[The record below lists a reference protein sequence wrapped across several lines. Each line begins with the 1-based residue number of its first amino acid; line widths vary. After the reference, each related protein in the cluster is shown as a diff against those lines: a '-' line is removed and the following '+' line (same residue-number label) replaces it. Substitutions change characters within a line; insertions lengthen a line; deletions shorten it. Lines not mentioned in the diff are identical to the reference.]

1 MLGNHRIIVDEW
13 AEVWDL
19 LKPYADSS
27 FWRWS
32 DLELDPDAVYIVGRV
47 VLKENWQSIT
57 EWAHCHPGKIVF
69 CNPAEGSQT
78 ILLQLKRLMIF
89 EKIKSGEIL
98 LLTSGDQEPGW
109 NYCKTDCYFSNIVEY
124 LENISAHESW
134 PQVYHKKNK
143 PYDFLFL
150 NGRLRPHRKYLI
162 DLLRQQNLL
171 DRALWTNLSDSVEM
185 SWTSTLITNQ
195 DEPVKL
201 LPEHYEIP
209 RAIPNMSELPAGFV
223 KHHLFGNTWGDAIV
237 NPAAY
242 VDTSFSL
249 VTETIFDYPHTFRTE
264 KIWKPMIMCHPFVV
278 AANPGYYRDLHN
290 AGFETFGNLID
301 ESFDQ
306 IDDPTDRA
314 NRVVAVVKD
323 ICYNGA
329 EAFLQ
334 AARSACKYNYQQLR
348 DHNTQQRAA
357 LPDSLEIYINANTHH
372 SQNFSHQVGVR

>member
-1 MLGNHRIIVDEW
+1 MLGNHKIVVDEW

-19 LKPYADSS
+19 LKPYADGS

-32 DLELDPDAVYIVGRV
+32 DLELDPNTVYIVGRV
-47 VLKENWQSIT
+47 VLKENWYAIT
-57 EWAHCHPGKIVF
+57 EWAHKHPGKIIF
-69 CNPAEGSQT
+69 SNPAEGSQT
-78 ILLQLKRLMIF
+78 ILLQLKRLMIS
-89 EKIKSGEIL
+89 EQIQSGEIL
-98 LLTSGDQEPGW
+98 LLTSGDLEAGLD
-109 NYCKTDCYFSNIVEY
+109 YCKTDCYFSNIVEY

-134 PQVYHKKNK
+134 PQVYHKTNK

-162 DLLRQQNLL
+162 DLLRQQQLL
-171 DRALWTNLSDSVEM
+171 DRALWTNLGEQVEM
-185 SWTSTLITNQ
+185 SWTSTLITSQ
-195 DEPVKL
+195 DEPVRL
-201 LPEHYEIP
+201 LPEQYEIP
-209 RAIPNMSELPAGFV
+209 RAIPNMAELPAGFV

-278 AANPGYYRDLHN
+278 AANRGYYQDLHN
-290 AGFETFGNLID
+290 AGFQTFGDLID

-334 AARSACKYNYQQLR
+334 AARSVCKYNYQQLR
-348 DHNTQQRAA
+348 DHNKQQRDE
-357 LPDSLEIYINANTHH
+357 LPVNLAQYINERSRISTT
-372 SQNFSHQVGVR
+372 SIR

>member
-19 LKPYADSS
+19 LKPYADHS

-32 DLELDPDAVYIVGRV
+32 DLTLNPDAVYIVGRV
-47 VLKENWQSIT
+47 VLKENWQQIT
-57 EWAHCHPGKIVF
+57 EWAHQHPGRIVF
-69 CNPAEGSQT
+69 SNPAEGSQT
-78 ILLQLKRLMIF
+78 ILLQLKRLMIA
-89 EKIKSGEIL
+89 EQVKSGEIL
-98 LLTSGDQEPGW
+98 LLTSGDLEPGW

-124 LENISAHESW
+124 LENINAHESW
-134 PQVYHKKNK
+134 PQVYHKTNK

-162 DLLRQQNLL
+162 DRLREQQLLN
-171 DRALWTNLSDSVEM
+171 RALWTNLGDQVEM
-185 SWTSTLITNQ
+185 SWTSALKTELNESIR
-195 DEPVKL
+195 L
-201 LPEHYEIP
+201 LPEQYEIP
-209 RAIPNMSELPAGFV
+209 RALPNMDSLPAGFV
-223 KHHLFGNTWGDAIV
+223 KHHLFANTWGDAIV

-249 VTETIFDYPHTFRTE
+249 VSETIFDYPHTFRTE

-278 AANPGYYRDLHN
+278 AANPGYYRDLH
-290 AGFETFGNLID
+290 AVGFETFGNLID

-329 EAFLQ
+329 HAFLE

-357 LPDSLEIYINANTHH
+357 LPDSLEIYLNANTHH
-372 SQNFSHQVGVR
+372 S